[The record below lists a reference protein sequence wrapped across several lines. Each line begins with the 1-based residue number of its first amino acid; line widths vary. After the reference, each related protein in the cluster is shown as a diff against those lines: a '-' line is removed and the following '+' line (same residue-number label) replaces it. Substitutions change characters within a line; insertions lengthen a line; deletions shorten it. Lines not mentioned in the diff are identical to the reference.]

1 MLTHSPHTWHFCSSM
16 VIMYIILG
24 SQYNS
29 LSKQIHHSTNLGRD
43 AVMLEGHGQLR
54 LADGA
59 RRREVIGPA
68 GLERLHSR
76 PGTLHAHV
84 HELVGQQ
91 AATSTAA
98 ERVLT
103 DRVGGHL
110 AEVTDHRTENLA
122 GLLGQAARPRE
133 VTGVV
138 VGNALAVI
146 GSFVDRK
153 STRLN
158 SSHLGISYAVF

>member
-16 VIMYIILG
+16 VITYIILG

-29 LSKQIHHSTNLGRD
+29 LSKQIHHSADLGSD
-43 AVMLEGHGQLR
+43 TIMLERHGQLR

-84 HELVGQQ
+84 HELVGQH
-91 AATSTAA
+91 AATGTAA
-98 ERVLT
+98 EGALA
-103 DRVGGHL
+103 DGVGGH
-110 AEVTDHRTENLA
+110 
-122 GLLGQAARPRE
+122 
-133 VTGVV
+133 
-138 VGNALAVI
+138 
-146 GSFVDRK
+146 
-153 STRLN
+153 
-158 SSHLGISYAVF
+158 

>member
-16 VIMYIILG
+16 VITYIILG

-68 GLERLHSR
+68 SLKSLHSR
-76 PGTLHAHV
+76 LGAFHAHV
-84 HELVGQQ
+84 HELVGEQT
-91 AATSTAA
+91 ATGTAT
-98 ERVLT
+98 ESVLT
-103 DRVGGHL
+103 NRVGWHL
-110 AEVTDHRTENLA
+110 AEVTDHRT
-122 GLLGQAARPRE
+122 
-133 VTGVV
+133 
-138 VGNALAVI
+138 
-146 GSFVDRK
+146 
-153 STRLN
+153 
-158 SSHLGISYAVF
+158 